1 MSNYQFLQI
10 LFFNL
15 QLIFITNLFSC
26 SDNYGS
32 LEVKSIYPGKYELYR
47 IIQDNSVVLSSQ
59 KEVNYNEKIKLKS
72 GTYLI
77 LADCSSQTVIIYP
90 HKDVMLFVNSVR
102 FNPPFNTK
110 DSDLFMIHCSRFD
123 KANIHQ
129 SFKNTYTLNVLQTN
143 TEILVSTKT
152 INLEQHIK
160 KTSDTLKSSEPQEI
174 TLNLG
179 SVIIN
184 KFNESD
190 ASFKYFV
197 YPNSIQKFDIT
208 LSQNLGE
215 RLLLIPDKY
224 IVELNGTKYPIEIEA
239 NKLISITPGFFKTQA
254 NIKFTDDTDSILQND
269 SVIINLNKN
278 AILNIN
284 ETYPLLPGTHAIQ
297 FNNNEKSYKININP
311 KETTTIK
318 VKNVILHSACP
329 PFENLCTQKST
340 IFLFEENADSYFAKG
355 KTDIPILFVEPNV
368 QVGIDNSMDIRYTL
382 PSNQEQIHIE
392 TGILFIKPI
401 YTTHPLQNTDLIRIE
416 TISLPFYGKTYD
428 IPINNVK
435 TPMLLPKGKYL
446 LKHFITKK
454 QARHFSSYQ
463 FNVKAN
469 NINVLEPLIF
479 ISSTKLQKIND
490 IHKKNYRRKKITKIK
505 NMLLNQKYFIPPTIQ
520 YF

>member
-15 QLIFITNLFSC
+15 QLICITLFSC
-26 SDNYGS
+26 SDNYGF

-47 IIQDNSVVLSSQ
+47 IIQDSSVVLSSQ
-59 KEVNYNEKIKLKS
+59 KELNYNEKVKLKS

-90 HKDVMLFVNSVR
+90 HKNAILFVNTIR
-102 FNPPFNTK
+102 FNPPFNTTN
-110 DSDLFMIHCSRFD
+110 SDLFMIHCSRFD

-129 SFKNTYTLNVLQTN
+129 SFKNTYVLNVLQTN
-143 TEILVSTKT
+143 KEILVSTKT
-152 INLEQHIK
+152 INLKQHINK
-160 KTSDTLKSSEPQEI
+160 VSNTLQSPKSQEI
-174 TLNLG
+174 IFNLG
-179 SVIIN
+179 SIIIN
-184 KFNESD
+184 NFNKSHAD
-190 ASFKYFV
+190 FKYFV

-215 RLLLIPDKY
+215 RILLIPDKY
-224 IVELNGTKYPIEIEA
+224 IVELNGTKYPIEIEE
-239 NKLISITPGFFKTQA
+239 NKIISITPGLFQTQT
-254 NIKFTDDTDSILQND
+254 NIKFTNDTNSILQND

-284 ETYPLLPGTHAIQ
+284 ETYPLLPGTHTIQ
-297 FNNNEKSYKININP
+297 FNNNEKSYKINIKP

-318 VKNVILHSACP
+318 IKNLILHSACP

-340 IFLFEENADSYFAKG
+340 IFLFEENTDTYFAKG
-355 KTDIPILFVEPNV
+355 KTDIPILFIEPKV
-368 QVGIDNSMDIRYTL
+368 QVGIDNSIDIRYAL

-416 TISLPFYGKTYD
+416 AIYSPISGKTYD

-446 LKHFITKK
+446 LKHFITTK
-454 QARHFSSYQ
+454 QSRHFVTYQ

-469 NINVLEPLIF
+469 NINVLEPLVF
-479 ISSTKLQKIND
+479 IPSTKLQKIND
-490 IHKKNYRRKKITKIK
+490 YKKNYRRKKITRIK